1 MATQG
6 WLHER
11 TERGGRAAKRE
22 RQEAIRDL
30 VTRQPVSSQQELV
43 ERLAERGFGVTQA
56 TVSRDIAE
64 LGLVK
69 VARAE
74 RHVYTAPEDLGLEPA
89 TDMPLLRLLGDLPV
103 TVRRSGLTL
112 LLITRPG
119 MASALSQAID
129 ESTFQYQ
136 EGTLAGENT
145 VLVLFA
151 DEDRLHRWQATFDR
165 LRESS
170 ATATRGRPMMH
181 DAPATMHDTSPRSR

>member
-1 MATQG
+1 MATQTWAPASG
-6 WLHER
+6 
-11 TERGGRAAKRE
+11 ERGGRGSKRD
-22 RQEAIRDL
+22 RQHAIRDL
-30 VTRQPVSSQQELV
+30 VTHHPISSQQELV
-43 ERLAERGFGVTQA
+43 ELLAGRGYSVTQA

-69 VARAE
+69 VVRAD
-74 RHVYTAPEDLGLEPA
+74 RHVYAAPEDLAQPPA
-89 TDMPLLRLLGDLPV
+89 TDATLVRLLADLPI

-129 ESTFQYQ
+129 ESTFQFQ

-151 DEDRLHRWQATFDR
+151 DEDALDRWRLTFER
-165 LRESS
+165 LRASV
-170 ATATRGRPMMH
+170 G
-181 DAPATMHDTSPRSR
+181 APVPGDR

>member
-1 MATQG
+1 V
-6 WLHER
+6 LR
-11 TERGGRAAKRE
+11 
-22 RQEAIRDL
+22 L
-30 VTRQPVSSQQELV
+30 VEQRPVSAQHELV
-43 ERLAERGFGVTQA
+43 ALLGEQGFAVTQA

-69 VARAE
+69 VSRAD
-74 RHVYTAPEDLGLEPA
+74 RHVYAAPEDLATPAA
-89 TDMPLLRLLGDLPV
+89 TDAPLRRLVTDLPI

-129 ESTFQYQ
+129 ESTFQDQ

-151 DEDRLHRWQATFDR
+151 DDASLERWRVTFER
-165 LRESS
+165 LRGS
-170 ATATRGRPMMH
+170 AGPDGRT
-181 DAPATMHDTSPRSR
+181 DR

>member
-1 MATQG
+1 MATQT
-6 WLHER
+6 WLHVTGER
-11 TERGGRAAKRE
+11 RGRVSKRD
-22 RQEAIRDL
+22 RQQTVRELIARH
-30 VTRQPVSSQQELV
+30 PVSSQRELV
-43 ERLAERGFGVTQA
+43 GLLADRGFAVTQA

-69 VARAE
+69 VVRAD
-74 RHVYTAPEDLGLEPA
+74 RHVYAAPEDLTQAAA
-89 TDMPLLRLLGDLPV
+89 TDAPLVRLLGDLPI

-129 ESTFQYQ
+129 ESTIQDQ

-151 DEDRLHRWQATFDR
+151 DEERLLRWRATFDR
-165 LRESS
+165 LRDS
-170 ATATRGRPMMH
+170 AEASDRGRPMMH
-181 DAPATMHDTSPRSR
+181 DASPLRR

>member
-1 MATQG
+1 MVTQTWAPATG
-6 WLHER
+6 
-11 TERGGRAAKRE
+11 ERGGRGSKRD
-22 RQEAIRDL
+22 RQYAVRDL
-30 VTRQPVSSQQELV
+30 VTHHPISSQQELV
-43 ERLAERGFGVTQA
+43 ELLAGRGFSVTQA

-69 VARAE
+69 VVRAD
-74 RHVYTAPEDLGLEPA
+74 RHVYAAPEDLAQPA
-89 TDMPLLRLLGDLPV
+89 TDATLVRLLADLPI

-129 ESTFQYQ
+129 ESTFQFQ

-151 DEDRLHRWQATFDR
+151 DDDALDRWRVTFERVRASVGARVAGDR
-165 LRESS
+165 
-170 ATATRGRPMMH
+170 
-181 DAPATMHDTSPRSR
+181 

>member
-1 MATQG
+1 MPDRILGPVATPTWSPATG
-6 WLHER
+6 ER
-11 TERGGRAAKRE
+11 LGRGSKRD
-22 RQEAIRDL
+22 RQHAVREL
-30 VTRQPVSSQQELV
+30 VTHHPISSQQELV
-43 ERLAERGFGVTQA
+43 ELLAGRGFAVTQA

-69 VARAE
+69 VARAD
-74 RHVYTAPEDLGLEPA
+74 RHVYTAPEDLAQPPA
-89 TDMPLLRLLGDLPV
+89 TDATLLRLLGDLPI

-129 ESTFQYQ
+129 ESTFQLQ

-151 DEDRLHRWQATFDR
+151 DETALERWRLTFERMRASDRRAGAD
-165 LRESS
+165 
-170 ATATRGRPMMH
+170 
-181 DAPATMHDTSPRSR
+181 

>member
-1 MATQG
+1 VATPTLPAITG
-6 WLHER
+6 EHPV
-11 TERGGRAAKRE
+11 RGPKRD
-22 RQEAIRDL
+22 RQLMVRDL
-30 VTRQPVSSQQELV
+30 VAQHPISSQQDLV
-43 ERLAERGFGVTQA
+43 ALLAARGYAVTQA

-69 VARAE
+69 VARADG
-74 RHVYTAPEDLGLEPA
+74 HLYAAPEDMTQPAA
-89 TDMPLLRLLGDLPV
+89 TDAPLLRLLADLPI

-129 ESTFQYQ
+129 ESTFQDQ

-151 DEDRLHRWQATFDR
+151 DDTRLERWRMTFER
-165 LRESS
+165 LRSS
-170 ATATRGRPMMH
+170 VGAPGRL
-181 DAPATMHDTSPRSR
+181 DR

>member
-1 MATQG
+1 MTTPTWSPPAV
-6 WLHER
+6 ER
-11 TERGGRAAKRE
+11 VGRGSKRD
-22 RQEAIRDL
+22 RQHVVRDL
-30 VTRQPVSSQQELV
+30 VTHHPISSQQELV
-43 ERLAERGFGVTQA
+43 ELLADRGFAVTQA

-69 VARAE
+69 VTRSD
-74 RHVYTAPEDLGLEPA
+74 RHVYAAPEDLGQPPA
-89 TDMPLLRLLGDLPV
+89 TDATLLRVLGDLPI

-129 ESTFQYQ
+129 ESTFQLQ

-151 DEDRLHRWQATFDR
+151 DESALERWRLTFER
-165 LRESS
+165 MRASV
-170 ATATRGRPMMH
+170 G
-181 DAPATMHDTSPRSR
+181 ATMRTDR

>member
-1 MATQG
+1 VATQTLPTIPG
-6 WLHER
+6 LSPG
-11 TERGGRAAKRE
+11 RGSKRD
-22 RQEAIRDL
+22 RQHIVREL
-30 VTRQPVSSQQELV
+30 VAHQPISSQQDLV
-43 ERLAERGFGVTQA
+43 ELLAARGYAVTQA

-69 VARAE
+69 VARSDG
-74 RHVYTAPEDLGLEPA
+74 HVYATPEDLAQPAA
-89 TDMPLLRLLGDLPV
+89 TDAPLLRLLGDLPI

-151 DEDRLHRWQATFDR
+151 DDASLERWRTTFER
-165 LRESS
+165 LRGTVG
-170 ATATRGRPMMH
+170 APGTA
-181 DAPATMHDTSPRSR
+181 